1 MNIDINTLA
10 LVLSVANLM
19 QVIALFA
26 QWRHDKTYPGPGWW
40 LLGIGIISLGFVA
53 LFLRSIPQLELISII
68 ANNVFF
74 VCGQTMLYIGILRFF
89 DRRVQ
94 RGPIIA
100 LLAIYLLLTTYLTVV
115 NNDIVF
121 RRTTLYLV
129 STTLAFLIARAIY
142 LYKTPFVTTSANFL
156 AGVFLICGIIMAVS
170 AILSVTNPQPTNIT
184 AASPEQVLAILDG
197 LAATSLWTFGFIVL
211 FNQRLSAE
219 SREAR
224 DNLELIFN
232 TSPDAV
238 SITHATTDAF
248 VRIND
253 GFTAL
258 TGYTGAEVLG
268 KSILD
273 VNIWTNPADHH
284 KFVSTLNEKGFCENL
299 EFAFQCKDQTQ
310 RIGMV
315 SARIITLQGDPH
327 IISITRDIT
336 RRKLAEAELR
346 LIENTNDV
354 IWTMEIDGTISYIS
368 PSVEKMRG
376 FTPAEAIRQ
385 PIEEIHTPDSLSIV
399 QGYFKRLT
407 DALQAGIRPEDFM
420 GELEYRCKDGSTIWA
435 EANVCTIF
443 DSAGKCIKILG
454 VTRDIAKR
462 KLAETELHKLSQVVE
477 QSGAT
482 VVITDTTGNIEYVNA
497 AFVATT
503 GYTAAEAMG
512 RNPRI
517 LKSGLTPAATYAAM
531 WRHLTAGRTWRGE
544 WQNRAKN
551 GALFW
556 EAALISPIRDAA
568 GKITH
573 YVAIKENITARK
585 LAEAELRET
594 NIRLEAV
601 TARANAMAAQAEL
614 ANAAKSNFLAN
625 MSHEIRTPMNG
636 VIGMAGL
643 LLDTAL
649 NDEQRRF
656 AKTISA
662 SGQALLCLINDIL
675 DFSKIEAGKLDL
687 EALDFDLSALL
698 EDFADLLTLR
708 ANEKCIEFI
717 CAAAPDTPTW
727 LRGDPGRLR
736 QVLLNLAGNAMKFT
750 KQGEVAVRARMVSA
764 TDSTVTMRFAVSDTG
779 IGIPADRQAMLFQ
792 KFTQVDASV
801 SRQYG
806 GTGLG
811 LAISKQLAQLMGGEI
826 GVNSTPGQGSE
837 FWFTACF
844 ARPEVVR
851 LDPPLPDDL
860 HGTRILVVD
869 DNATNREI
877 LTIQLHAWGMRVEEA
892 PDGSS
897 ALQTLAQAVKA
908 GDPFHAAILD
918 MQMPG
923 MDGVAL
929 GRAIK
934 ADAALKAIRLVLLT
948 SFARQGDRQQMAD
961 FEFAAR
967 LTKPTRKAELLH
979 SLSQSAA
986 GREQAAGSADPACRK
1001 RSDDIAGRAS
1011 SRGDALSAN
1020 EAGRK
1025 SLRILLAEDD
1035 ITNQQVALLI
1045 LKKLGMHADVVA
1057 NGLEALQSLA
1067 TLPYDLVLMDV
1078 QMPEMDGLT
1087 ATQVIRNYE
1096 LEVRSGKGT
1105 KEVASLSSFILHP
1118 SSRSPLP
1125 IIAMTAHAIQG
1136 DRERLLAAG
1145 MNGYVAK
1152 PVSPQA
1158 LEKVLDQWLPQ
1169 DSTECGIQVEEKV
1182 GGCRPESLITRQAS
1196 HPPLPAHIVFDKAGF
1211 LARLMGCE
1219 DVAQSISQVFM
1230 ADMPKQIA
1238 ELRAAL
1244 QAGNT
1249 DRAGI
1254 QAHTIKGAASNVG
1267 GEALRAVAYEMEQ
1280 SGISGDLSAIAALL
1294 PELEAQFVRLQ
1305 QAMAA
1310 AF

>member
-10 LVLSVANLM
+10 IVLSVANLM

-26 QWRHDKTYPGPGWW
+26 QWRHDKTYSGPGWW
-40 LLGIGIISLGFVA
+40 LLGIGTISLGFVA

-68 ANNVFF
+68 SNNVFF
-74 VCGQTMLYIGILRFF
+74 VCGQTLLYIGILRFF

-94 RGPIIA
+94 RGPFISFMV
-100 LLAIYLLLTTYLTVV
+100 IYLLVTTYLTVV
-115 NNDIVF
+115 NNDIAF
-121 RRTTLYLV
+121 RRATLYLV
-129 STTLAFLIARAIY
+129 SATLAFLIVRTIF
-142 LYKTPFVTTSANFL
+142 LYKTRFVTASANFL
-156 AGVFLICGIIMAVS
+156 AGVFLIYGIILVVS
-170 AILSVTNPQPTNIT
+170 ALLAVASPQPASVTAT
-184 AASPEQVLAILDG
+184 SPEQILVILDA
-197 LAATSLWTFGFIVL
+197 LAATSLWTFGFITL

-232 TSPDAV
+232 TNPDAV
-238 SITHATTDAF
+238 LITRMTDGYF

-253 GFTAL
+253 GFSAL
-258 TGYTGAEVLG
+258 FGYTRAEVLG
-268 KSILD
+268 KSTMDINLWA
-273 VNIWTNPADHH
+273 NLADRQ
-284 KFVSTLNEKGFCENL
+284 KLVSTLNEKGFCENL
-299 EFAFQCKDQTQ
+299 EIVFQCKDQTQ
-310 RIGMV
+310 LIGMV
-315 SARIITLQGDPH
+315 SARIITLQGDQH
-327 IISITRDIT
+327 IISVIHDIT
-336 RRKLAEAELR
+336 AHKLADAELR
-346 LIENTNDV
+346 MIEKTNDV
-354 IWTMEIDGTISYIS
+354 IWTMELDGTISYIS

-376 FTPAEAIRQ
+376 LTPAEAMRQ

-443 DSAGKCIKILG
+443 DSAGRCIKIIG

-462 KLAETELHKLSQVVE
+462 KRAEAELHKLSQVVA

-482 VVITDTTGNIEYVNA
+482 VVITDTAGNIEYVNA

-517 LKSGLTPAATYAAM
+517 LKSGLTPASTYVEM
-531 WRHLTAGRTWRGE
+531 WEQLTAGRTWSGE

-551 GALFW
+551 GTLYW
-556 EAALISPIRDAA
+556 EAALISPIRDVA

-594 NIRLEAV
+594 NIRLEVV

-643 LLDTAL
+643 LLDTSL
-649 NDEQRRF
+649 DDEQRRF
-656 AKTISA
+656 AETICA
-662 SGQALLCLINDIL
+662 SGEALLGLINDIL

-687 EALDFDLSALL
+687 EAIDFDLSALL
-698 EDFADLLTLR
+698 GDFADVLTLR
-708 ANEKCIEFI
+708 ADEKCIEFI

-764 TDSTVTMRFAVSDTG
+764 TDSTVTMRFVVSDTG
-779 IGIPADRQAMLFQ
+779 IGIPADKQAMLFQ
-792 KFTQVDASV
+792 KFTQVDASMT
-801 SRQYG
+801 RQYG

-826 GVNSTPGQGSE
+826 GINSAPGQGSE

-851 LDPPLPDDL
+851 LDPPPPADL
-860 HGTRILVVD
+860 HGAHILVVD

-877 LTIQLHAWGMRVEEA
+877 LTTQLRAWGVRVEEA
-892 PDGSS
+892 PDGPT
-897 ALQTLAQAVKA
+897 ALQLLTQAVKA
-908 GDPFHAAILD
+908 GDPFQTAILD

-923 MDGVAL
+923 MDGAAL

-934 ADAALKAIRLVLLT
+934 ADAALKAIRLVMLT
-948 SFARQGDRQQMAD
+948 SLARQGDRQQMAN
-961 FEFAAR
+961 FGFAAC

-979 SLSQSAA
+979 SLSQSSVGKIVDLAKGERA
-986 GREQAAGSADPACRK
+986 GDIVDRVPS
-1001 RSDDIAGRAS
+1001 RSGK
-1011 SRGDALSAN
+1011 LQVN
-1020 EAGRK
+1020 EASRK
-1025 SLRILLAEDD
+1025 SLRILLAEDN
-1035 ITNQQVALLI
+1035 ITNQQVALII
-1045 LKKLGMHADVVA
+1045 LKKLGLHTDVVTS
-1057 NGLEALQSLA
+1057 GLEALQSLA
-1067 TLPYDLVLMDV
+1067 ILPYDLVLMDV

-1087 ATQVIRNYE
+1087 ATQVIRSYE

-1105 KEVASLSSFILHP
+1105 KEGACLSPFMLHP

-1125 IIAMTAHAIQG
+1125 IIAMTAHAMQG
-1136 DRERLLAAG
+1136 DRERFLAAG

-1152 PVSPQA
+1152 PVSLQA
-1158 LEKVLDQWLPQ
+1158 LAKVLDQWLPQ
-1169 DSTECGIQVEEKV
+1169 DSVEQGIRTEEGE
-1182 GGCRPESLITRQAS
+1182 GGCGQESITKLQA
-1196 HPPLPAHIVFDKAGF
+1196 PLSSAPMVFDKAGF
-1211 LARLMGCE
+1211 LARLQDCE
-1219 DVAQSISQVFM
+1219 ELAQSVSQMFM

-1238 ELRAAL
+1238 VLRSAL
-1244 QAGNT
+1244 QAGDT
-1249 DRAGI
+1249 ARASM
-1254 QAHTIKGAASNVG
+1254 QAHTIRGAASNVG
-1267 GEALRAVAYEMEQ
+1267 GEAMRAAAYAIEQ
-1280 SGISGDLSAIAALL
+1280 SGNSGDLSAIAADL
-1294 PELEAQFVRLQ
+1294 PELEAQFDLLQ